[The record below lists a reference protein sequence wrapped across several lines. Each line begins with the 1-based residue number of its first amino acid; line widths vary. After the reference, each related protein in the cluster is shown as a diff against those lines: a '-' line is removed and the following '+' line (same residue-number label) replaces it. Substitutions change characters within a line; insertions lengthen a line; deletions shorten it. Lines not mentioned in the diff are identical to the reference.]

1 MGGRY
6 RSSSGKLPSL
16 IAFIESIMS
25 VASSGPK
32 MASMIDGSRVVEGTV
47 GESVCSVVE
56 AEEFEAAHSKSPFV
70 RLSMVEQTDGSP
82 GKQEF

>member
-1 MGGRY
+1 MGGIY
-6 RSSSGKLPSL
+6 RSSTGKETSL

-32 MASMIDGSRVVEGTV
+32 IASMIEGFSVVEGTV
-47 GESVCSVVE
+47 GVSVCAVVE

-70 RLSMVEQTDGSP
+70 RLSMVEQTD
-82 GKQEF
+82 